1 MLFAARQPFPPFGG
15 NVSEAALEADSMHE
29 AVIVEAVRTPMGR
42 RNGKLRGYHPVVLG
56 SMVLKELIARAGVD
70 PAQVEDVVFGCV
82 MQTGEQALNIGR
94 NAWLA
99 AGFPVE
105 TPATTVDRQCGSSQQ
120 AIHFAANLI
129 QSGVAEVTIAG
140 GVESMTRVPMGST
153 VTQGPG
159 IPFPPEL
166 TELYDLVPQ
175 GISAELMARK
185 YGISRQAMDE
195 FSVESHHRAH
205 EASEKGYFA
214 SQLLPVDIS
223 NGRPEMFSQDEG
235 IRANANYQA
244 TAALQPAFNPEH
256 SITAGNSSQ
265 ISDGAAAVLLM
276 SLEKAKQLGIK
287 PRARIRAQAVVGTDP
302 VLMLEGPI
310 PGTAAV
316 LKKAGL
322 ELHSIDL
329 FEVNEAFASV
339 VLAWQKET
347 GADLKKTNVNG
358 GAIAVGHPLGAS
370 GAILMNRLL
379 YELERRD
386 LRYGLE
392 TMCCG
397 GGLGTATIID
407 REVE

>member
-1 MLFAARQPFPPFGG
+1 MDR
-15 NVSEAALEADSMHE
+15 NVISKESWHMRE
-29 AVIVEAVRTPMGR
+29 AVIVEAVRTPIGR
-42 RNGKLRGYHPVVLG
+42 RNGKLKDMHPVVLG
-56 SMVLKELIARAGVD
+56 SLVLKEILKRAGIA
-70 PAQVEDVVFGCV
+70 PEQVEDVVFGCV
-82 MQTGEQALNIGR
+82 TQVGEQSLNIAR
-94 NAWLA
+94 NAWLT
-99 AGFPVE
+99 AGFPFT

-129 QSGVAEVTIAG
+129 QSGVCDVTIAG
-140 GVESMTRVPMGST
+140 GVESMTRVPMGSNALS
-153 VTQGPG
+153 PG
-159 IPFPPEL
+159 TPFPPEL
-166 TELYDLVPQ
+166 MELHDLVPQ
-175 GISAELMARK
+175 GVSAELIARK
-185 YGISRQAMDE
+185 YGISRRQMDE
-195 FSVESHHRAH
+195 FAVRSHHLAH
-205 EASEKGYFA
+205 EATEKGLFK
-214 SQLLPVDIS
+214 SQLLPVEIS
-223 NGRPEMFSQDEG
+223 LDGNGHHELFSKDEG
-235 IRANANYQA
+235 IRPNANYEA

-256 SITAGNSSQ
+256 SITAANSSQ

-276 SLEKAKQLGIK
+276 SLEKAKQLGLK

-316 LKKAGL
+316 LKRAGL
-322 ELHSIDL
+322 ELKSIDL

-347 GADLKKTNVNG
+347 GADVDKTNVNG

-370 GAILMNRLL
+370 GAVLMTRLL

-407 REVE
+407 RVVE

>member
-1 MLFAARQPFPPFGG
+1 LR
-15 NVSEAALEADSMHE
+15 E
-29 AVIVEAVRTPMGR
+29 AVIVEAVRTPIGR
-42 RNGKLRGYHPVVLG
+42 RNGKLKDVHPVVLG
-56 SMVLKELIARAGVD
+56 SLVLKEIVERAGIQ
-70 PAQVEDVVFGCV
+70 PGQVEDVVFGCV
-82 MQTGEQALNIGR
+82 SQVGEQSLNVGR
-94 NAWLA
+94 NAWLT
-99 AGFPVE
+99 AGFPVT

-120 AIHFAANLI
+120 AVHFAANLI
-129 QSGVAEVTIAG
+129 QSGICDVTIAG
-140 GVESMTRVPMGST
+140 GVESMSRVPMGSNA
-153 VTQGPG
+153 VSPG
-159 IPFPPEL
+159 TPFPPEL
-166 TELYDLVPQ
+166 MELYDLVPQ

-185 YGISRQAMDE
+185 YGISRKAMDE
-195 FSVESHHRAH
+195 FSVESHHRA
-205 EASEKGYFA
+205 AAATEKGYFT
-214 SQLLPVDIS
+214 SQILPVDIS
-223 NGRPEMFSQDEG
+223 NGQPEMFTTDEG
-235 IRANANYQA
+235 IRPNANYEA

-256 SITAGNSSQ
+256 NITAGNSSQ

-276 SLEKAKQLGIK
+276 SLEKAKELGLK

-310 PGTAAV
+310 PGTAKV
-316 LKKAGL
+316 LQRAGL
-322 ELHSIDL
+322 ELSSIDL

-339 VLAWQKET
+339 VLAWHKET

-358 GAIAVGHPLGAS
+358 GAIALGHPLGAS

-407 REVE
+407 RVVE

>member
-1 MLFAARQPFPPFGG
+1 MNMRE
-15 NVSEAALEADSMHE
+15 V
-29 AVIVEAVRTPMGR
+29 VIVEAVRTPIGR
-42 RNGKLRGYHPVVLG
+42 RNGKLKDIHPIVLG
-56 SMVLKELIARAGVD
+56 SLVLKELVARTGIK
-70 PAQVEDVVFGCV
+70 PEQVEDVVFGCV
-82 MQTGEQALNIGR
+82 SQVGEQSLNIAR
-94 NAWLA
+94 SAWLT
-99 AGFPVE
+99 AGFPVT

-129 QSGVAEVTIAG
+129 QSGVCDITIAG
-140 GVESMTRVPMGST
+140 GVESMTRVPMGSNAMS
-153 VTQGPG
+153 PG
-159 IPFPPEL
+159 TPFPPEL

-175 GISAELMARK
+175 GISAELIARK
-185 YGISRQAMDE
+185 YGISRKQMDE
-195 FSVESHHRAH
+195 FGVRSHKLAH
-205 EASEKGYFA
+205 EATEKGYFK
-214 SQLLPVDIS
+214 SQIMPVEIS
-223 NGRPEMFSQDEG
+223 LNGNGHNDLFQSDEG
-235 IRANANYQA
+235 IRANASYEA
-244 TAALQPAFNPEH
+244 TSALQPAFNPEH

-265 ISDGAAAVLLM
+265 ISDGAAAVMLM
-276 SLEKAKQLGIK
+276 SLDKAKQLGLK

-316 LKKAGL
+316 LKRAGL
-322 ELHSIDL
+322 DLKSIDL

-339 VLAWQKET
+339 VLAWEKET
-347 GADLKKTNVNG
+347 GADMKKTNVNG

-397 GGLGTATIID
+397 GGIGTATIID
-407 REVE
+407 RVVE

>member
-1 MLFAARQPFPPFGG
+1 MR
-15 NVSEAALEADSMHE
+15 E
-29 AVIVEAVRTPMGR
+29 AVIVEAVRTPIGR
-42 RNGKLRGYHPVVLG
+42 RNGKLKDVHPVVLG
-56 SMVLKELIARAGVD
+56 SLVLKEVVGRAGIE
-70 PAQVEDVVFGCV
+70 PAQVDDVVFGCV
-82 MQTGEQALNIGR
+82 SQVGEQSLNVGR
-94 NAWLA
+94 NAWLT
-99 AGFPVE
+99 AGFPVT

-120 AIHFAANLI
+120 AVHFAASLI
-129 QSGVAEVTIAG
+129 QSGVCDITIAG
-140 GVESMTRVPMGST
+140 GVESMTRVPMG
-153 VTQGPG
+153 VNAIQPG
-159 IPFPPEL
+159 VPFPPEL
-166 TELYDLVPQ
+166 MELYDLVPQ

-195 FSVESHHRAH
+195 LSVESHHRAY
-205 EASEKGYFA
+205 EATEKGYFKT
-214 SQLLPVDIS
+214 QILPVEVS
-223 NGRPEMFSQDEG
+223 NGQTEIFARDEG
-235 IRANANYQA
+235 IRANANYEA
-244 TAALQPAFNPEH
+244 TSALQPAFNPAH

-276 SLEKAKQLGIK
+276 SLEKAKELGLK
-287 PRARIRAQAVVGTDP
+287 PRARIRAMAVVGTDP

-322 ELHSIDL
+322 ELGSIDL

-358 GAIAVGHPLGAS
+358 GAIAMGHPLGAS

-386 LRYGLE
+386 GRYGLE

-407 REVE
+407 RVVE

>member
-1 MLFAARQPFPPFGG
+1 MR
-15 NVSEAALEADSMHE
+15 E
-29 AVIVEAVRTPMGR
+29 AVIVEAVRTPIAR
-42 RNGKLRGYHPVVLG
+42 RNGKLKEMHPVVLG
-56 SMVLKELIARAGVD
+56 SIVLKELIRRARID
-70 PAQVEDVVFGCV
+70 PALVEDVVFGCV
-82 MQTGEQALNIGR
+82 TQAGEPSLHIRR
-94 NAWLA
+94 NAWLT
-99 AGFPVE
+99 AGFPVT
-105 TPATTVDRQCGSSQQ
+105 TPATTVDRQSASSQQ
-120 AIHFAANLI
+120 GIHFAANLI
-129 QSGVAEVTIAG
+129 QSGVCDITIAG
-140 GVESMTRVPMGST
+140 GVESMSRVAMGSNA
-153 VTQGPG
+153 VSPG
-159 IPFPPEL
+159 TPFPPEL
-166 TELYDLVPQ
+166 MELYDLVPQ

-185 YGISRQAMDE
+185 YGISRRQMDE
-195 FSVESHHRAH
+195 FGVRSHHLAY
-205 EASEKGYFA
+205 EAREQGYFK
-214 SQLLPVDIS
+214 SQAMPIEVSL
-223 NGRPEMFSQDEG
+223 NGNGHHEMFSQDEG
-235 IRANANYQA
+235 IRANANYEA

-276 SLEKAKQLGIK
+276 SLEKARELGLK

-316 LKKAGL
+316 LKRAGL
-322 ELHSIDL
+322 ELSSIDL

-347 GADLKKTNVNG
+347 GADMEKTNVNG

-370 GAILMNRLL
+370 GAVLMTRLL

-407 REVE
+407 RVIE

>member
-1 MLFAARQPFPPFGG
+1 MR
-15 NVSEAALEADSMHE
+15 E
-29 AVIVEAVRTPMGR
+29 AVIVEAVRSPIGR
-42 RNGKLRGYHPVVLG
+42 RNGKLKDLHPVVLA
-56 SMVLKELIARAGVD
+56 SLVLKELVRRAGIEPGQVD
-70 PAQVEDVVFGCV
+70 DVVFGCV
-82 MQTGEQALNIGR
+82 GQVGEQSLNIGR
-94 NAWLA
+94 NAWLT
-99 AGFPVE
+99 AGFPFT

-129 QSGVAEVTIAG
+129 QSGVCDITIAG
-140 GVESMTRVPMGST
+140 GVESMSRVPMGSNAM
-153 VTQGPG
+153 QPG
-159 IPFPPEL
+159 TPFPPEL

-175 GISAELMARK
+175 GISAELIARK
-185 YGISRQAMDE
+185 YGVSRKQMDE
-195 FSVESHHRAH
+195 FSVRSHQHAH
-205 EASEKGYFA
+205 EATEKGYLS
-214 SQLLPVDIS
+214 SQIVPIDVPVEG
-223 NGRPEMFSQDEG
+223 NGHSELFSGDEG
-235 IRANANYQA
+235 IRANANYEA
-244 TAALQPAFNPEH
+244 TAALRPAFNEDH

-265 ISDGAAAVLLM
+265 ISDGSAAVLLM
-276 SLEKAKQLGIK
+276 SLEKAKQLGLK

-316 LKKAGL
+316 LKRAGL
-322 ELHSIDL
+322 DLKSIDL

-347 GADLKKTNVNG
+347 GADMDKTNVNG

-407 REVE
+407 RVVE

>member
-1 MLFAARQPFPPFGG
+1 MRE
-15 NVSEAALEADSMHE
+15 V
-29 AVIVEAVRTPMGR
+29 VIVEAVRTPIGR
-42 RNGKLRGYHPVVLG
+42 RNGKLKDVHPVVLG
-56 SMVLKELIARAGVD
+56 SLVLKELVHRAGIKPEQVD
-70 PAQVEDVVFGCV
+70 DVVFGCV
-82 MQTGEQALNIGR
+82 SQVGEQSLNVGR
-94 NAWLA
+94 NAWLT
-99 AGFPVE
+99 AGFPVT

-120 AIHFAANLI
+120 ALHFAANLI
-129 QSGVAEVTIAG
+129 QSGVCDVTIAG
-140 GVESMTRVPMGST
+140 GVESMSRVPMGSNA
-153 VTQGPG
+153 VSPG
-159 IPFPPEL
+159 TPFPPEL
-166 TELYDLVPQ
+166 MELYDLVPQ

-205 EASEKGYFA
+205 EATEKGYFT
-214 SQLLPVDIS
+214 SQIMPVDIS
-223 NGRPEMFSQDEG
+223 NGQHEVFARDEG
-235 IRANANYQA
+235 IRA
-244 TAALQPAFNPEH
+244 TASYETTSALQPAFNPEH

-276 SLEKAKQLGIK
+276 SLEKAKELGLR
-287 PRARIRAQAVVGTDP
+287 PRARIRAMAVVGTDP

-316 LKKAGL
+316 LKRAGL
-322 ELHSIDL
+322 ELSSIDL

-347 GADLKKTNVNG
+347 GADLARTNVNG

-370 GAILMNRLL
+370 GAILMTRLL

-386 LRYGLE
+386 GRYGLE

>member
-1 MLFAARQPFPPFGG
+1 MR
-15 NVSEAALEADSMHE
+15 E
-29 AVIVEAVRTPMGR
+29 AVIVEAVRTPIGR
-42 RNGKLRGYHPVVLG
+42 RNGKLKDVHPVVLG
-56 SMVLKELIARAGVD
+56 SLVLKEVVSRAGIE
-70 PAQVEDVVFGCV
+70 PAQVDDVVFGCV
-82 MQTGEQALNIGR
+82 SQVGEQSLNIGR
-94 NAWLA
+94 NAWLT
-99 AGFPVE
+99 AGFPVT

-120 AIHFAANLI
+120 AVHFAASLI
-129 QSGVAEVTIAG
+129 QSGVCDITIAG
-140 GVESMTRVPMGST
+140 GVESMTRVPMGSNAM
-153 VTQGPG
+153 QPG
-159 IPFPPEL
+159 VPFPPEL
-166 TELYDLVPQ
+166 MELYDLVPQ

-195 FSVESHHRAH
+195 LSVESHRRAH
-205 EASEKGYFA
+205 EATEKGYFKT
-214 SQLLPVDIS
+214 QILPVEVS
-223 NGRPEMFSQDEG
+223 NGQTEIFARDEG
-235 IRANANYQA
+235 IRANASYEA
-244 TAALQPAFNPEH
+244 TSALQPAFNPEH

-276 SLEKAKQLGIK
+276 SLDKAKALGLK
-287 PRARIRAQAVVGTDP
+287 PRARIRAMAVVGTDP

-322 ELHSIDL
+322 ELSSIDL

-339 VLAWQKET
+339 VLAWQKEI
-347 GADLKKTNVNG
+347 GADLRKTNVNG
-358 GAIAVGHPLGAS
+358 GAIAMGHPLGAS

-386 LRYGLE
+386 GRYGLE

-407 REVE
+407 RVVE

>member
-1 MLFAARQPFPPFGG
+1 MR
-15 NVSEAALEADSMHE
+15 E
-29 AVIVEAVRTPMGR
+29 AVIVEAVRTPIGR
-42 RNGKLRGYHPVVLG
+42 RNGKLKDVHPVVLG
-56 SMVLKELIARAGVD
+56 SLVLKEVVERSGIKAEQVD
-70 PAQVEDVVFGCV
+70 DVVFGCV
-82 MQTGEQALNIGR
+82 TQTGEQGINVGR
-94 NAWLA
+94 NAWLT
-99 AGFPVE
+99 AGFPVT

-120 AIHFAANLI
+120 ALHFAANLI
-129 QSGVAEVTIAG
+129 QSGICDITIAG
-140 GVESMTRVPMGST
+140 GVESMTRVPMGSNA
-153 VTQGPG
+153 VSPG
-159 IPFPPEL
+159 TPFPPEL
-166 TELYDLVPQ
+166 MELYDLVPQ

-185 YGISRQAMDE
+185 YGISRKAMDE
-195 FSVESHHRAH
+195 FSVESHHRAQV
-205 EASEKGYFA
+205 ASEKGYFK
-214 SQLLPVDIS
+214 SQIMPVDIS
-223 NGRPEMFSQDEG
+223 NGQPETFSKDEG
-235 IRANANYQA
+235 IRANASYEA
-244 TAALQPAFNPEH
+244 TSALQPAFNPQH
-256 SITAGNSSQ
+256 TITAGNASQ

-276 SLEKAKQLGIK
+276 SLEKAKSLGLK

-316 LKKAGL
+316 LKRAGL
-322 ELHSIDL
+322 KLEDIDL

-339 VLAWQKET
+339 VLSWQKET

-397 GGLGTATIID
+397 GGIGTATIID
-407 REVE
+407 RVVE

>member
-1 MLFAARQPFPPFGG
+1 MNMRE
-15 NVSEAALEADSMHE
+15 V
-29 AVIVEAVRTPMGR
+29 VIVEAVRTPIGR
-42 RNGKLRGYHPVVLG
+42 RNGKLKDIHPIVLG
-56 SMVLKELIARAGVD
+56 SFVLKEIVKRAGIE

-82 MQTGEQALNIGR
+82 SQAGEQSLNIAR
-94 NAWLA
+94 SAWLT
-99 AGFPVE
+99 AGFPVT

-120 AIHFAANLI
+120 AVHFAANLI
-129 QSGVAEVTIAG
+129 SSGVCDITIAG
-140 GVESMTRVPMGST
+140 GVESMTRVPMGSNAIS
-153 VTQGPG
+153 PG
-159 IPFPPEL
+159 SPFPPEL
-166 TELYDLVPQ
+166 MELYDLVPQ
-175 GISAELMARK
+175 GISAELIARK
-185 YGISRQAMDE
+185 YGISRKQMDE
-195 FSVESHHRAH
+195 FGVRSHKLAH
-205 EASEKGYFA
+205 EATDKGYFK
-214 SQLLPVDIS
+214 SQIMPVEIS
-223 NGRPEMFSQDEG
+223 PNGNGHTEIFDRDEG
-235 IRANANYQA
+235 IRANASYEA
-244 TAALQPAFNPEH
+244 TSALQPAFNPEH

-265 ISDGAAAVLLM
+265 ISDGAAAILLM
-276 SLEKAKQLGIK
+276 SLEKARQLGLK

-322 ELHSIDL
+322 DLKSIDL

-339 VLAWQKET
+339 VLAWEKET
-347 GADLKKTNVNG
+347 GADLNKTNVNG

-397 GGLGTATIID
+397 GGIGTATIID
-407 REVE
+407 RVIE

>member
-1 MLFAARQPFPPFGG
+1 MR
-15 NVSEAALEADSMHE
+15 E
-29 AVIVEAVRTPMGR
+29 AVIVEAVRTPIGR
-42 RNGKLRGYHPVVLG
+42 RNGKLKDVHPVVLG
-56 SMVLKELIARAGVD
+56 SLVLKEVVSRAGIEPVQVD
-70 PAQVEDVVFGCV
+70 DVVFGCV
-82 MQTGEQALNIGR
+82 SQVGEQSLNIGR
-94 NAWLA
+94 NAWLT
-99 AGFPVE
+99 AGFPVT

-120 AIHFAANLI
+120 AVHFAASLI
-129 QSGVAEVTIAG
+129 QSGVCDITIAG
-140 GVESMTRVPMGST
+140 GVESMTRVPMGSNAM
-153 VTQGPG
+153 QPG
-159 IPFPPEL
+159 VPFPPEL
-166 TELYDLVPQ
+166 MELYDLVPQ

-195 FSVESHHRAH
+195 LSVESHRRAR
-205 EASEKGYFA
+205 EATEKGYFKT
-214 SQLLPVDIS
+214 QLLPVEVS
-223 NGRPEMFSQDEG
+223 NGQTEIFARAEG
-235 IRANANYQA
+235 IRANASYEA
-244 TAALQPAFNPEH
+244 TSALPPAFNPEH

-276 SLEKAKQLGIK
+276 SLDKAKELGLK
-287 PRARIRAQAVVGTDP
+287 PRARIRAMAVVGTDP

-322 ELHSIDL
+322 ELSSIDL

-347 GADLKKTNVNG
+347 GADLRNTNVNG
-358 GAIAVGHPLGAS
+358 GAIAMGHPLGAS

-386 LRYGLE
+386 GRYGLE

-407 REVE
+407 RVVE